1 VSRLE
6 TGATDED
13 VKGPLM
19 SEEDNTAVLG
29 RWFTEFWGA
38 DFNPGVIDG
47 LAAPDIRQDGT
58 HELQRS
64 GVYRT

>member
-1 VSRLE
+1 
-6 TGATDED
+6 
-13 VKGPLM
+13 M